1 MTGLL
6 ALQVNPPLLL
16 LGAITGMT
24 YGILAVGLVLVYRS
38 SRVINFAHGEIG
50 ATGAAVC
57 ALLVVRWHT
66 PYWIGLIAALALSAA
81 IGAGTEVVV
90 IRRLKRAPK
99 LMSLVA
105 TVGIAQFLLLLTSVL
120 NSKIASSS
128 SFLQPAGMP
137 RFKVGAL
144 LVTPAYSTMLIV
156 TPILV
161 AGLVLFLNRSRFGLA
176 LRAAASDP
184 ERARMVAISP
194 SRMSSLS
201 WAIAGAIA
209 AYTTLLIIPTR
220 GFISAETL
228 GPTLLLRALAAGVVG
243 RMESLPIALGAGLG
257 LGVIDE
263 VLLYNYPT
271 SGAPEAVLL
280 IVIVASLLFQR
291 RRDGRREGREDWA
304 ALQPWPAL
312 PSELRRIAS
321 IRNLRPTVAV
331 TALVVAVAAGA
342 LSSNTKA
349 VALVAVA
356 AFSLIGL
363 SFGIVTGLGGQLSLG
378 QFALAGVGATASYVV
393 ADHTGNLILGLLAAG
408 LAAGA
413 ASVVLGLP
421 ALRVRGLMLAVIT
434 LSFALAAPRSLL
446 SQRWALGN
454 GVSPGR
460 PKLGG
465 FVLDQNRTYYF
476 WALGVLVIGFWLSA
490 NVWRGGLGLRL
501 RAVRDNED
509 GARAFSVSPTAVKLQ
524 GFVVAG
530 VLAGFAGAVYG
541 HLLSRISAES
551 FDVPTSINV
560 VALTVVGGI
569 GLLAGPLIGALYIIA
584 LPRFVPLDSAGL
596 AATSF
601 GWLMLI
607 VYFPGGIAQLIAG
620 PRRRLIHLLARR
632 AGVDPSDVE
641 TIQELPADSF
651 AGATALGERRD
662 PGRAAEGQVLRAS
675 DLSKSY
681 GGIIAVDNISLEVAH
696 GEILGLIGPNG
707 AGKTTLFE
715 ILSGFVVP
723 DTGDISFCGNDV
735 TNLSPSSRARQG
747 LIRSFQDAALFPTL
761 TVLESVMLAFER
773 TSPTSFLPTVI
784 GLHANERWKLAQ
796 ARELVSFMGLDR
808 YRDRQ
813 IRELSTGT
821 RRITELACIVG
832 LDPTLVL
839 LDEPSS
845 GIAQRESE
853 ALGIVLRQLKDH
865 LGCTLLVIEH
875 DVPLLMGLSSRVM
888 AMDAGRVIALGTP
901 QEVQN
906 HPAVV
911 ESYLGTDLAASA
923 RSGAITPR
931 RGQRQG
937 QRQGQAPERCGATTR
952 AGSRCARSAGV
963 DGLCGVHRRA
973 LERSS

>member
-1 MTGLL
+1 MTFTVLGLH
-6 ALQVNPPLLL
+6 VNQPLLV

-50 ATGAAVC
+50 ALGAAMC
-57 ALLVVRWHT
+57 AVLVVRWHM
-66 PYWIGLIAALALSAA
+66 PYWVGMIAALALSAA
-81 IGAGTEVVV
+81 VGAGTEVVV
-90 IRRLKRAPK
+90 IRRLKKAPK

-105 TVGIAQFLLLLTSVL
+105 TVGIAQFLLLFSTAL
-120 NSKIASSS
+120 NSKISSSS

-137 RFKVGAL
+137 QFRVGAL

-156 TPILV
+156 TPLLV
-161 AGLVLFLNRSRFGLA
+161 AALVVFLNRSRFGLA

-184 ERARMVAISP
+184 ERARVVAISP
-194 SRMSSLS
+194 SRMSALS

-209 AYTTLLIIPTR
+209 AYTALLIVPTR
-220 GFISAETL
+220 GFINAEAL
-228 GPTLLLRALAAGVVG
+228 GPELLLRALAAGAIG
-243 RMESLPIALGAGLG
+243 RMESLPIALGAGLAI
-257 LGVIDE
+257 GVTDQ
-263 VLLYNYPT
+263 VLSYNYPT

-280 IVIVASLLFQR
+280 VVIVGALVFQR
-291 RRDGRREGREDWA
+291 RREGRREGREDWA
-304 ALQPWPAL
+304 ALQPWPSL
-312 PSELRRIAS
+312 PSELRRIAA
-321 IRNLRPTVAV
+321 IRNLRPAVAAV
-331 TALVVAVAAGA
+331 ALVAAVAAGV

-349 VALVAVA
+349 VALVAVV
-356 AFSLIGL
+356 AFALIGL

-378 QFALAGVGATASYVV
+378 QFALAGVGATTSYLV
-393 ADHTGNLILGLLAAG
+393 AHQTGNFVLGLLAAG

-413 ASVVLGLP
+413 ASVFLGLP

-434 LSFALAAPRSLL
+434 LSFALSAPRSLFG
-446 SQRWALGN
+446 QRWALGG
-454 GVSPGR
+454 GVSTGR

-465 FVLDQNRTYYF
+465 VVLGQNRSYYF
-476 WALGVLVIGFWLSA
+476 WALGVLVIGFWLAA

-509 GARAFSVSPTAVKLQ
+509 GARAFAVSPTAVKLH

-541 HLLSRISAES
+541 HLLPSISADS
-551 FDVPTSINV
+551 FDVATSINV

-584 LPRFVPLDSAGL
+584 LPRYVPLDSAGL
-596 AATSF
+596 AATSL

-632 AGVDPSDVE
+632 AGVDPLAVE
-641 TIQELPADSF
+641 ALPDPSSEGF
-651 AGATALGERRD
+651 AGHSITFGRDRRPPD
-662 PGRAAEGQVLRAS
+662 HAADEPLLEADRLA
-675 DLSKSY
+675 KSY
-681 GGIIAVDNISLEVAH
+681 GGIVAVDTISLEVAH

-715 ILSGFVVP
+715 LLSGFVVP
-723 DTGDISFCGNDV
+723 DTGTIRFCGEDV
-735 TNLSPSSRARQG
+735 TDLSPSTRARRG

-761 TVLESVMLAFER
+761 TVLESVTLAFER
-773 TSPTSFLPTVI
+773 TSPTNFLQTVV
-784 GLHANERWKLAQ
+784 GLHANERWKTTH

-808 YRDRQ
+808 YCDRQ

-821 RRITELACIVG
+821 RRITELACMVG
-832 LDPTLVL
+832 LDPTVIL

-853 ALGIVLRQLKDH
+853 ALGTVLRQIKEH

-901 QEVQN
+901 EEVQH

-911 ESYLGTDLAASA
+911 ESYLGRDLAATA
-923 RSGAITPR
+923 RSGR
-931 RGQRQG
+931 V
-937 QRQGQAPERCGATTR
+937 APGSGTRCDGTTRSGSRCVRR
-952 AGSRCARSAGV
+952 AGS
-963 DGLCGVHRRA
+963 DGLCGIHRRV

>member
-1 MTGLL
+1 MLVL
-6 ALQVNPPLLL
+6 HMNPPLLL

-24 YGILAVGLVLVYRS
+24 YGVLAVGLVLVYRS

-50 ATGAAVC
+50 ALGAAVC
-57 ALLVVRWHT
+57 AVLVVRWHT
-66 PYWIGLIAALALSAA
+66 PYWVGLVAALALSAMV
-81 IGAGTEVVV
+81 GAGTEVVV
-90 IRRLKRAPK
+90 IRRLKNAPK

-105 TVGIAQFLLLLTSVL
+105 TVGIAQFLLLFTSVL
-120 NSKIASSS
+120 NSKVASSS

-137 RFKVGAL
+137 RFAVGGL

-156 TPILV
+156 TPVLV
-161 AGLVLFLNRSRFGLA
+161 AALVLFLSRSRFGLA

-184 ERARMVAISP
+184 ERARVVAISP
-194 SRMSSLS
+194 TRMSSLA
-201 WAIAGAIA
+201 WAIAGGLA

-228 GPTLLLRALAAGVVG
+228 GPALLLRALAAGVVG
-243 RMESLPIALGAGLG
+243 RMESLPIALAAGLG
-257 LGVIDE
+257 LGLIDQ

-271 SGAPEAVLL
+271 SGAPEGVLL
-280 IVIVASLLFQR
+280 LVIVGALLFQR

-312 PSELRRIAS
+312 PSELRRIAA
-321 IRNLRPTVAV
+321 IRNIRPAVAV
-331 TALVVAVAAGA
+331 AALVVAIGAGL
-342 LSSNTKA
+342 LSSNTNA

-356 AFSLIGL
+356 AFGLIGL

-378 QFALAGVGATASYVV
+378 QFALAGVGAVASYEVGH
-393 ADHTGNLILGLLAAG
+393 HTGNLVLGLIAAG

-413 ASVVLGLP
+413 ASVLLGLP

-446 SQRWALGN
+446 SQPWALGN

-460 PKLGG
+460 PALGG
-465 FVLDQNRTYYF
+465 FVLNQNRAYYF
-476 WALGVLVIGFWLSA
+476 WALGVLVLGFWISA

-509 GARAFSVSPTAVKLQ
+509 GARAFAVSPTAVKLQ

-530 VLAGFAGAVYG
+530 VLAGFAGAVYA
-541 HLLSRISAES
+541 HLLSRISGET

-596 AATSF
+596 AATSL

-620 PRRRLIHLLARR
+620 PRRRLISLLGRR
-632 AGVDPSDVE
+632 AGADQLVAGDAES
-641 TIQELPADSF
+641 PASARF
-651 AGATALGERRD
+651 AGDAIAARPHHDRRD
-662 PGRAAEGQVLRAS
+662 SGNGQLLRARS
-675 DLSKSY
+675 LSKSY
-681 GGIIAVDNISLEVAH
+681 GGVVAVADLSLDVAH
-696 GEILGLIGPNG
+696 GEILGLLGPNG

-715 ILSGFVVP
+715 MLSGFVVP
-723 DTGDISFCGNDV
+723 DAGAIEFCGEDV
-735 TNLSPSSRARQG
+735 TGLTATRRASRG

-761 TVLESVMLAFER
+761 TVLESVTLALER
-773 TSPTSFLPTVI
+773 TSPTNFLLTVV
-784 GLHANERWKLAQ
+784 GLHTNERSKVAH
-796 ARELVSFMGLDR
+796 ARELVSLIGLDR

-813 IRELSTGT
+813 VRELSTGT
-821 RRITELACIVG
+821 RRIAELACMVA
-832 LDPTLVL
+832 LDPTLIL

-853 ALGIVLRQLKDH
+853 ALGLVLRRIKEH
-865 LGCTLLVIEH
+865 LDCTLLVIEH
-875 DVPLLMGLSSRVM
+875 DVPLLMGLSTRVM
-888 AMDAGRVIALGTP
+888 AMDAGKVIALGSP
-901 QEVQN
+901 EEVQH

-923 RSGAITPR
+923 RSGSIRTN
-931 RGQRQG
+931 
-937 QRQGQAPERCGATTR
+937 
-952 AGSRCARSAGV
+952 
-963 DGLCGVHRRA
+963 
-973 LERSS
+973 SS